1 MLRRRSRCRHVD
13 HHAWNER
20 YSTKEQSWSAEPNQ
34 FFRAA
39 VEELTPGHALD
50 LGTGEGRNA
59 IWLAE
64 RGWAVTAVDFS
75 DVAIE
80 KARTLA
86 ESKAVAVTWIVQ
98 DLLSY
103 RPEVGAFDLVGL
115 VYIHLAPEQRRH
127 VLTMAAGGLAPGGRL
142 VVVGHDTS
150 NFTAGF
156 GGPQDLSL
164 LFTPDDIVADL
175 HDLQVVRAERVIRRV
190 ESPDGQRDAID
201 ALVVAARP
209 T

>member
-1 MLRRRSRCRHVD
+1 MD

-20 YSTKEQSWSAEPNQ
+20 YSTKEHVWSAGPNQ

-39 VEELTPGHALD
+39 VEELRPGRALD

-64 RGWAVTAVDFS
+64 HGWAVTAVDFS
-75 DVAIE
+75 DVAIA
-80 KARTLA
+80 KAWALA
-86 ESKAVAVTWIVQ
+86 ESRAVSVTWVVE
-98 DLLSY
+98 DLRSY

-127 VLTMAAGGLAPGGRL
+127 VLGMAVSALAAGGRL

-150 NFTAGF
+150 NLTAGF
-156 GGPQDLSL
+156 GGPQDPSV
-164 LFTPDDIVADL
+164 LFAPDDIVADV
-175 HDLQVVRAERVIRRV
+175 HDLQVVRAERVVRRV
-190 ESPDGQRDAID
+190 ESPVGQRDAID